1 MKKILLIYFFAFCGC
16 LGFCPDSQA
25 KILEKNVWAGM
36 YCNWSLSD
44 DGVMVIK
51 GTGKMEL
58 QEDMLDIY
66 KDKIKKYVFLKE
78 LQILVNWVFQ
88 IVKI

>member
-51 GTGKMEL
+51 GTGK
-58 QEDMLDIY
+58 
-66 KDKIKKYVFLKE
+66 KE

>member
-58 QEDMLDIY
+58 QELSLITH
-66 KDKIKKYVFLKE
+66 LT
-78 LQILVNWVFQ
+78 LPTILLV
-88 IVKI
+88 

>member
-58 QEDMLDIY
+58 QEDMLDVY

-78 LQILVNWVFQ
+78 LQILVNWDFR